1 MFKKILVI
9 SMLSYL
15 FLFAPICSAE
25 NTKTELEKQLNAA
38 AGEKGAG
45 FSKAVDPRDTI
56 STIIKSAL
64 MLLGFIFVVLALYA
78 GFLWMTASGDDSKI
92 EKAKGIFSASTI
104 GLIIIISAYGITT
117 LIVNYILTTSTPV
130 TPIGQ

>member
-1 MFKKILVI
+1 MKKIILTCLSFSLLFFANFCLAINVPKEDPLGGIAGSLGYSTNVTDTSLSETVGGYIKVI
-9 SMLSYL
+9 
-15 FLFAPICSAE
+15 
-25 NTKTELEKQLNAA
+25 
-38 AGEKGAG
+38 
-45 FSKAVDPRDTI
+45 
-56 STIIKSAL
+56 
-64 MLLGFIFVVLALYA
+64 LGMIGVVFFVLTFYA

-130 TPIGQ
+130 TPIGK